1 MKESGVGAGTGTG
14 DTAYSNM
21 ESVSPRKQLIGERIL
36 ANRGWEK

>member
-14 DTAYSNM
+14 AQSNM
-21 ESVSPRKQLIGERIL
+21 ESVSPRKQLVGERIL